1 MPCFC
6 GCKSCECS
14 LDLFQYRFVWEKPS
28 YTSGL
33 EDGRIA
39 FEDEGNKSYCRVSA
53 VQIQGRMEPIS
64 QIQFNLNDRLK

>member
-1 MPCFC
+1 MPCFDNDN
-6 GCKSCECS
+6 GWKSFECS

-33 EDGRIA
+33 EEGRIA

-53 VQIQGRMEPIS
+53 VQIQGRKTGN
-64 QIQFNLNDRLK
+64 NLLNIEFR

>member
-1 MPCFC
+1 MEIL
-6 GCKSCECS
+6 GALNSSIKGS

-33 EDGRIA
+33 DDGRIA

-53 VQIQGRMEPIS
+53 VQIQGR
-64 QIQFNLNDRLK
+64 LKQSLKYSI

>member
-1 MPCFC
+1 MITD
-6 GCKSCECS
+6 GN

-53 VQIQGRMEPIS
+53 VQIQERLETIS
-64 QIQFNLNDRLK
+64 QILQNDRWDR